1 MNGKARELQR
11 RQQMIESL
19 QQQLDNLTSD
29 GVATAAV
36 QAAPSK
42 VVKISK
48 GTKASKATATR
59 KRAPK
64 LAAAEDDEALQNDMD
79 EDEVQEPL
87 PAKRKRAT
95 RATATSVDT
104 IMKKVK
110 NASASSRTKRS
121 KKVIDEDDNTDDN
134 EDEEGCVLL
143 GKRRA
148 IKDNDSVEE
157 GPEEEALDSNDK
169 DIGEKGDTEEEEE
182 DDDDDDGEKH
192 LPGRSGS
199 SRGRLQAASQSSK
212 SSFLPT
218 PNIDIVDS
226 GELEQLLRSQQNSS
240 SSESGTRS
248 AAGSSS
254 SSIPTAP
261 THLLPPALPAAA
273 AAVPRRKTAL
283 EKKFDS
289 SSDDD
294 DGLNSY
300 L

>member
-1 MNGKARELQR
+1 
-11 RQQMIESL
+11 MIDSL

-29 GVATAAV
+29 GTSTAAVAAV

-59 KRAPK
+59 KRTPK

-110 NASASSRTKRS
+110 NASVSSRTKRS

-157 GPEEEALDSNDK
+157 GLEEEALDSNDK
-169 DIGEKGDTEEEEE
+169 DFGEKGDTEEEEE
-182 DDDDDDGEKH
+182 DDDDDDDDGEKH

-240 SSESGTRS
+240 SSESGIRS
-248 AAGSSS
+248 VAGSSS

-261 THLLPPALPAAA
+261 THLLPLALPAAA